1 MKKVVLYY
9 ADDDTKFENE
19 AECIAY
25 ENTVKY
31 AEKVLRENAIIKDCN
46 GNMLNIEDGEKYV
59 EWSYYLH
66 FKTAEA
72 ITLYNKIIDE
82 YGYCDLVPTE
92 ITTPA
97 TFVFLDEYN
106 KWICVE
112 EAMNKLDAILAM
124 FR

>member
-9 ADDDTKFENE
+9 ADDDTKFDNE
-19 AECIAY
+19 DECIEY
-25 ENTVKY
+25 ENKVKHV
-31 AEKVLRENAIIKDCN
+31 EQVLRENAIIKDCD
-46 GNMLNIEDGEKYV
+46 GNIINIEDGEKYV
-59 EWSYYLH
+59 QWSYYLH
-66 FKTAEA
+66 FKTTEA
-72 ITLYNKIIDE
+72 IALFNKIIDE